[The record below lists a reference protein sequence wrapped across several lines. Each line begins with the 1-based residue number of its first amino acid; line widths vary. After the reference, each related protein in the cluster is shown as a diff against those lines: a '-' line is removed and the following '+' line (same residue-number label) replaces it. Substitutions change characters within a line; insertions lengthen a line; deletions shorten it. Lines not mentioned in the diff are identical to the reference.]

1 MRKIWIIRHGQTDL
15 NVSGVFFGTTDVSL
29 NEAGWKQA
37 ALLKDRMPET
47 SFDLIFS
54 SPLERA
60 VQTARIVCPDEV
72 FQKESALSERALGS
86 WESLSLDEIRQRD
99 ANAWDAWQTDWLRF
113 QPPGGES
120 FTELWSRVTGFLDA
134 LLARSDWNQALL
146 VSHAGPIRCLIA
158 HGLQLPM
165 DAVWRFSP
173 DNACLSCLSFNQE
186 GYGWLSAM
194 NR

>member
-15 NVSGVFFGTTDVSL
+15 NASGVFFGTTDVSL
-29 NEAGWKQA
+29 NETGREQA
-37 ALLKDRMPET
+37 ILLHGRMPET
-47 SFDLIFS
+47 GFDLLFS

-60 VQTARIVCPDEV
+60 VQTARIAWPEGM
-72 FQKESALSERALGS
+72 FRQEPALAERALGS
-86 WESLSLDEIRQRD
+86 WESLSLDEIRRRD
-99 ANAWDAWQTDWLRF
+99 EDDWDAWQADWMGF

-120 FTELWSRVTGFLDA
+120 FAELWLRVTTFLDA
-134 LLARSDWNQALL
+134 LLAMPDWNRALL

-173 DNACLSCLSFNQE
+173 DNACLSCLTFNRE

-194 NR
+194 NT